1 MTWIQ
6 LAFFYIFSP
15 VGAFHLVR
23 EVEWK
28 PVKLITIWL
37 LKQAG
42 GIENWKSAFQSF
54 EIFKNPRISKKR
66 VQKKR
71 LWFEVHH
78 VEGEGLSEC
87 QFAFPARNFLIVSKE
102 TCASSAPMR
111 APIKFLAG
119 FLAFH
124 EVQNFEMSAFFTF
137 PYIAC
142 RSLLPSSRHFCH
154 PPFPV
159 WHNVTWPCRVLHR
172 ANVFHWVQTR
182 QYHRQKLLSL
192 LHLRGR

>member
-1 MTWIQ
+1 M
-6 LAFFYIFSP
+6 
-15 VGAFHLVR
+15 
-23 EVEWK
+23 
-28 PVKLITIWL
+28 IWL
-37 LKQAG
+37 LKNRRAEKQKG
-42 GIENWKSAFQSF
+42 KWLSKVLKFSKTPEFQ
-54 EIFKNPRISKKR
+54 KKR

-78 VEGEGLSEC
+78 VEGLGLSEF
-87 QFAFPARNFLIVSKE
+87 QFSFPARNFLTASKE

-137 PYIAC
+137 PYIAH

-154 PPFPV
+154 QLFPV
-159 WHNVTWPCRVLHR
+159 WHNVTWPCRGLRR
-172 ANVFHWVQTR
+172 ANVFHPLQTR
-182 QYHRQKLLSL
+182 QYLRQKLLSL
-192 LHLRGR
+192 LHFRGQ